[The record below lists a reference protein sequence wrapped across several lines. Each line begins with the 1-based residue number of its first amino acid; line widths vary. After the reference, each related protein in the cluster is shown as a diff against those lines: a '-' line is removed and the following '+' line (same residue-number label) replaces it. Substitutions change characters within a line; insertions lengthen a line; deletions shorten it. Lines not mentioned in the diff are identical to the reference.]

1 MIPKAS
7 QRGGGQDLATHLL
20 NACDNE
26 YVEVAEVSGAVT
38 RDLHGAFAE
47 WETIASSLTR
57 CRNYLYSLSI
67 NPDIGQTT
75 LTRAQYLDYVERA
88 EEKLGLAGQP
98 RAVIFHIKEGREHC
112 HVVWSR
118 IDFFTEKAIHMA
130 FDREKLMM
138 VSREFA
144 RDHGLALPSGYDRR
158 DENRP
163 RQKSLYQMHQ
173 ERMTGLS
180 REERVAMVT
189 HAWQSSD
196 TPRAFVRALE
206 DMGYILA
213 TGNRPYV
220 LVDRYGT
227 MNALARLID
236 DRSIRT
242 KDLRAFLGKEF
253 PPEQLPTVQEARALV
268 DAHRKAQE
276 QFAKAQDDG
285 QRRAQLKAAQ
295 DKRREATLGERA
307 ALRARQA
314 REVEA
319 LAREQRAARD
329 GARAQFRE
337 KLALTRAAR
346 EAARPTGLAAFLGR
360 VTGVSAVIERL
371 HRRRDLQSHRE
382 FRGELA
388 ELAVE
393 QRAARDL
400 LQQRHEVQAMEVAR
414 KLSAL
419 DKIDAREMR
428 ALEQKRMRAVRTA
441 QREGSDHMPALSFD
455 LKPKGRG
462 ASVRKAQNRYKDTL
476 RTPEERQ
483 PRAEP
488 RGPIDLRAAHNEALA
503 AETPIRRPVDLSATF
518 ARAAEESGETGGGG
532 NGDASGLPDKPVSR
546 ASRPSERGRDRR
558 GRDDDFERE
567 R

>member
-20 NACDNE
+20 NALDNE

-47 WETIASSLTR
+47 WESIASSLTK

-67 NPDIGQTT
+67 NPDLGQGT
-75 LTRAQYLDYVERA
+75 LTRAQYLDYARRA

-144 RDHGLALPSGYDRR
+144 RDHGLTLPAGYDRR
-158 DENRP
+158 DGDRP
-163 RQKSLYQMHQ
+163 RQTSLYQMHQ
-173 ERMTGLS
+173 ERTTGLT
-180 REERVAMVT
+180 REERTATVT
-189 HAWQSSD
+189 NAWQRSD

-220 LVDRYGT
+220 LIDRYGT

-236 DRSIRT
+236 DRGVRT

-253 PPEQLPTVQEARALV
+253 PPEQLPTVEEARALV
-268 DAHRKAQE
+268 EAHRKAQE

-285 QRRAQLKAAQ
+285 RRRAQLKAVQ
-295 DKRREATLGERA
+295 EKRRAGLLEERA
-307 ALRARQA
+307 ALRDRQA
-314 REVEA
+314 REVDV
-319 LAREQRAARD
+319 LNREQRDARSAARRRFSGD
-329 GARAQFRE
+329 LAR
-337 KLALTRAAR
+337 TRAER

-360 VTGVSAVIERL
+360 MTGVSAIIAAV
-371 HRRRDLQSHRE
+371 HRRRDLQRYRE
-382 FRGELA
+382 FRGELGA
-388 ELAVE
+388 LAVT
-393 QRAARDL
+393 QRAEADM
-400 LQQRHEVQAMEVAR
+400 LQRRHELQAMEVAR
-414 KLSAL
+414 KVSAL

-428 ALEQKRMRAVRTA
+428 ALEEKRMRAYRTA
-441 QREGSDHMPALSFD
+441 QREGADHMPALSFE

-462 ASVRKAQNRYKDTL
+462 ASVRKAKNRYQDSL

-483 PRAEP
+483 ARAEP
-488 RGPIDLRAAHNEALA
+488 QGPVDLRAAHEEALA
-503 AETPIRRPVDLSATF
+503 AETPIRRPVDLTATF
-518 ARAAEESGETGGGG
+518 ARAAEGTGEGGESS
-532 NGDASGLPDKPVSR
+532 GDAGGIPDKPVSR
-546 ASRPSERGRDRR
+546 ASRSSERGRERR